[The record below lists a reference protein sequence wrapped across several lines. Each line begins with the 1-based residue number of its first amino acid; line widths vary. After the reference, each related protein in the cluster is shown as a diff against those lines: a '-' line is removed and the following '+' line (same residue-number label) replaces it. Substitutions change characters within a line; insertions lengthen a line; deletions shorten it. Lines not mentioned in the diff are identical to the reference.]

1 MNDLHEPGNSFI
13 KGIQNAIDIYFNYT
27 DFDKSNTAL
36 YMSSDTLR
44 FLQIE
49 SRIDLRQYKFME
61 KPKLE
66 FYGLQIIID
75 ERLQYRYLIIKEK
88 QLEA

>member
-13 KGIQNAIDIYFNYT
+13 KSIQNAIDIYFKYAG
-27 DFDKSNTAL
+27 FDKSNAAL
-36 YMSSDTLR
+36 YMNSDTLR

-49 SRIDLRQYKFME
+49 SRIDPRQYKFME
-61 KPKLE
+61 KPELE
-66 FYGLQIIID
+66 FYGLPINID
-75 ERLQYRYLIIKEK
+75 ERLQYKYFIIKEK